1 MNQFASVSSDD
12 VKDLDLSDL
21 TDSQMSKTLQG
32 TALIRRDVVLVIFSR
47 MQEDLE
53 LANHLFP
60 DTPENKEYLRRKES
74 YYRVAQRIKADLGIE
89 IPRMFIPAESEAKS
103 KLGKKV
109 ADNAASRR
117 DPTRT
122 R

>member
-1 MNQFASVSSDD
+1 
-12 VKDLDLSDL
+12 
-21 TDSQMSKTLQG
+21 MSKTLQG
-32 TALIRRDVVLVIFSR
+32 TALIRRDVVLKIYSR
-47 MQEDLE
+47 MQDDLD
-53 LANHLFP
+53 LARRLFP

-89 IPRMFIPAESEAKS
+89 IPRIFISPESESRS
-103 KLGKKV
+103 KPDKKV

-117 DPTRT
+117 DPTRK